1 MVPKELSERRQALQ
15 LSQADLGRVLR
26 VREAEASNDLASAV
40 SLGGR
45 SRRLSAAAERARKS
59 VNGRI
64 GMTLGRMHQVH
75 PDLARHL
82 GASVRTGTF
91 CVYAPEQRTIWQL

>member
-1 MVPKELSERRQALQ
+1 VALVPKELSERRQALQ

-26 VREAEASNDLASAV
+26 VRR
-40 SLGGR
+40 LG
-45 SRRLSAAAERARKS
+45 AAAERARKS

-91 CVYAPEQRTIWQL
+91 CVYAPEQRTIRQL